1 MPISFDK
8 FARVIFKSKI
18 MANLL
23 VLPIPFLILLIPIV
37 FQIIIGKIS
46 IHKKG
51 TIKLWMISITAVL
64 LEVIAIPLSFIISL
78 KGQMMKGIQS
88 LSPGI
93 LTFGFL
99 FFFVLIFVII
109 NQFIKNKGEKIENER
124 LQ

>member
-1 MPISFDK
+1 
-8 FARVIFKSKI
+8 